1 MEIFEMALHVVE
13 LIFYSVVI
21 LYLARRWKD

>member
-13 LIFYSVVI
+13 LIFYSAVI
-21 LYLARRWKD
+21 LYLVRRWKD